1 MTPYHPLFALVVF
14 LIAFLTAYLIN
25 LKYQLK
31 PAPNRYE
38 TLDGLR
44 GLLAISVFIHHTS
57 VWYGY
62 LQTRK
67 WAEPDSY
74 LFNQLGQSSVAL
86 FFMIS
91 SFLFISK
98 LLNFKGAEYPWK
110 SFFIG
115 RFFRIV
121 PLYIL
126 SFVLMILIVGILSE
140 WTLRVSAFD
149 FLKNI
154 IRWSGLGILGQPD
167 LNGVGHT
174 ARINSFVNWSL
185 LYEWLLYFSLPLISI
200 FILKVKPR
208 LFYLLGSI
216 LFILFT
222 WQFRNLEWQHLFSL
236 VGGAIA
242 AIIFKYNPTKIN
254 FNQFFISFLI
264 IGALMMVIQFPNSGN
279 LISKLFLI
287 LAFILISLGNDLF
300 GFLKNNTLKL
310 MGEISYSTYLL
321 HGILIFLTIHFGYG
335 VAATQS
341 LSPTAYCGMMMGLTP
356 VLMVVSFM
364 TYLFIEKPFIE
375 RSRRFRGKLKSGVGE
390 KMKMEGSEWGG

>member
-1 MTPYHPLFALVVF
+1 MTPSHPLFALVVF

-31 PAPNRYE
+31 PASNRYE

-44 GLLAISVFIHHTS
+44 GLLAISVFIHHAS
-57 VWYGY
+57 VWYPY
-62 LQTRK
+62 LQTRN
-67 WAEPDSY
+67 WAEPNSY

-98 LLNFKGAEYPWK
+98 LLNFKGTEYPWK

-126 SFVLMILIVGILSE
+126 SFVSVVLIVGVLSE
-140 WTLRVSAFD
+140 WTLRVSIFD
-149 FLKNI
+149 FIKNI

-167 LNGVGHT
+167 LNGVGYT
-174 ARINSFVNWSL
+174 ATINSFVNWSL
-185 LYEWLLYFSLPLISI
+185 LYEWLLYFSLPLIAI
-200 FILKVKPR
+200 FILKVKPKIY
-208 LFYLLGSI
+208 YLIGSI
-216 LFILFT
+216 LFLIFA
-222 WQFRNLEWQHLFSL
+222 WQFRNLELQHLFSL
-236 VGGAIA
+236 AGGAMA
-242 AIIFKYNPTKIN
+242 AIIFKYNATKVN

-264 IGALMMVIQFPNSGN
+264 IGALMMVIQFPNAGN

-287 LAFILISLGNDLF
+287 LAFMLISLGNDIF

-321 HGILIFLTIHFGYG
+321 HGILIFLAIHFGYG
-335 VAATQS
+335 LAATQS
-341 LSPTAYCGMMMGLTP
+341 LSPTAYCGMMMALTP

-364 TYLFIEKPFIE
+364 TYVFIEKPFIE
-375 RSRRFRGKLKSGVGE
+375 RSKRFRGKLVE
-390 KMKMEGSEWGG
+390 TTDQKMEERNE

>member
-62 LQTRK
+62 LQTDN
-67 WAEPDSY
+67 WAEPNSY

-126 SFVLMILIVGILSE
+126 SFVSVVLIVGVLSE
-140 WTLRVSAFD
+140 WSLRVAVFD

-154 IRWSGLGILGQPD
+154 IRWSGLGILGQPN
-167 LNGVGHT
+167 LNGIENT
-174 ARINSFVNWSL
+174 ATINSFVNWSL

-200 FILKVKPR
+200 FILKAKPKIY
-208 LFYLLGSI
+208 YLIWSI
-216 LFILFT
+216 LFFVFA
-222 WQFRNLEWQHLFSL
+222 WQYRNLELQHLFSL
-236 VGGAIA
+236 IGGAIA
-242 AIIFKYNPTKIN
+242 AIIFKYNASKIN
-254 FNQFFISFLI
+254 FNQSFISFSI
-264 IGALMMVIQFPNSGN
+264 IGALIMVIQFPNSGN
-279 LISKLFLI
+279 LVSKLFLI
-287 LAFILISLGNDLF
+287 FAFILISLGNDLF

-321 HGILIFLTIHFGYG
+321 HGILIFLAIHFGYG

-341 LSPTAYCGMMMGLTP
+341 LSTTAYCGMMMALTP
-356 VLMVVSFM
+356 VLMVVSFL

-375 RSRRFRGKLKSGVGE
+375 RSKKFRGKLVETTSQ
-390 KMKMEGSEWGG
+390 KMEERNE